1 MTSQILSLLRDTKAP
16 TINGLAQSSGED
28 PRWVRIALLG
38 ASADGLVEVDSTFQ
52 TWSLTDAGR
61 SLLDGSAAA

>member
-1 MTSQILSLLRDTKAP
+1 MTPPILSLLRDAP
-16 TINGLAQSSGED
+16 AATINGVAQSSGED

-38 ASADGLVEVDSTFQ
+38 ASGDGLVQVDPTFR

-61 SLLDGSAAA
+61 SLLDAPSAA